1 MAYAI
6 QARTLGIGIHGGEV
20 LPALHEPDGRVG
32 VNCKEGSLAMNR
44 SRFAALTL
52 ALAVSTTVG
61 MAQSRRPMPLGPGDP
76 FPAVEV
82 YDAVG
87 KPFNTKSLTGQH
99 TVLVNGCLT

>member
-1 MAYAI
+1 M
-6 QARTLGIGIHGGEV
+6 HSDKV

-32 VNCKEGSLAMNR
+32 VNCRKGSLAMNR
-44 SRFAALTL
+44 SRFAVLAL
-52 ALAVSTTVG
+52 ALAVSAMVG
-61 MAQSRRPMPLGPGDP
+61 MAQSQRRLPLGLGNP

-87 KPFNTKSLTGQH
+87 KPFNTKSLTGQY

>member
-1 MAYAI
+1 
-6 QARTLGIGIHGGEV
+6 
-20 LPALHEPDGRVG
+20 
-32 VNCKEGSLAMNR
+32 MNR
-44 SRFAALTL
+44 SRYTFLAL

-61 MAQSRRPMPLGPGDP
+61 TAQSQRPMPLGPGDP